1 MVRWVEDSNFEC
13 LNCDAEVGFQV
24 DFYKSNI
31 FKEIEIL

>member
-1 MVRWVEDSNFEC
+1 MVREVEAGKFEC
-13 LNCDAEVGFQV
+13 LNCNAEVGFQV